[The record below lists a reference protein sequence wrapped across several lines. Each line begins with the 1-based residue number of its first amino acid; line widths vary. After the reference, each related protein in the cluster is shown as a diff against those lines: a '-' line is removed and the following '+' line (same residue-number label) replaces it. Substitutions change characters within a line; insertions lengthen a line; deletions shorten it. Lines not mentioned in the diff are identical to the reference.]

1 MVKAFKG
8 LESDHIFMHSST
20 LHISKR
26 DSVLG
31 AKIRSLLSGRQS
43 KISLFVILVLVCIG
57 LAGCYPERV
66 ESIKLMNAGIKKHN
80 SGSSTAAVRLLARS
94 AETDPSNHR
103 ALFYRGLILN
113 ELGRIEERADRFEE
127 AARALRDS
135 VKINKEDPRVF
146 YQLGVALSE
155 LERDNQALKAFAD
168 AQNIQ
173 AHGEA
178 AYRSALIYLKQEQY
192 NLAQESLRSAIIA
205 QPELGLAYTA
215 LSQLYRRFKK
225 PSAAVMVLKNAIEN
239 DPEDTNHYR
248 DLGEVYASLK
258 QYSKAIQLFE
268 TALQDR
274 PTNAPLAFLLA
285 EASYNHGDLQSAEI
299 YIKKYLRMGHRKE
312 EKLMISKAK
321 RMLAKLRKK

>member
-1 MVKAFKG
+1 MYSLTKFFLKQLSVQRAEHKENVYNSPWCIKYNMS
-8 LESDHIFMHSST
+8 LIIFIFIT
-20 LHISKR
+20 CF
-26 DSVLG
+26 
-31 AKIRSLLSGRQS
+31 ALS
-43 KISLFVILVLVCIG
+43 
-57 LAGCYPERV
+57 GCYPDRV

-113 ELGRIEERADRFEE
+113 DLGRIEERADRFEE
-127 AARALRDS
+127 AVRSLEES
-135 VKINKEDPRVF
+135 IKISKEDPKVF
-146 YQLGVALSE
+146 YQLGVAFSE
-155 LERDNQALKAFAD
+155 LERDGQALRAFAN
-168 AQNIQ
+168 AQSIKP
-173 AHGEA
+173 HGQA
-178 AYRSALIYLKQEQY
+178 AYRSALIHLKREQY
-192 NLAQESLRSAIIA
+192 NSAQESLRTAIIA
-205 QPELGLAYTA
+205 EPELGLAYTA

-248 DLGEVYASLK
+248 DLGEVYAALK

-274 PTNAPLAFLLA
+274 PTNSPLTFLLA

-321 RMLAKLRKK
+321 RILAKLRKR

>member
-1 MVKAFKG
+1 MYS
-8 LESDHIFMHSST
+8 LTLSIFNGDSALGTKLKS
-20 LHISKR
+20 LSQSKR
-26 DSVLG
+26 
-31 AKIRSLLSGRQS
+31 S
-43 KISLFVILVLVCIG
+43 KISLFMILLLNCTC
-57 LAGCYPERV
+57 LLGCYPERV

-94 AETDPSNHR
+94 AETDPTNHK
-103 ALFYRGLILN
+103 ALFYQGLILN
-113 ELGRIEERADRFEE
+113 ELGRIEERADRFED
-127 AARALRDS
+127 AVHALKDS
-135 VKINKEDPRVF
+135 IKINKEDPRVF

-155 LERDNQALKAFAD
+155 LERNSQALRAFAD
-168 AQNIQ
+168 AQSIQ

-178 AYRSALIYLKQEQY
+178 AYRSALIHLKQEQY
-192 NLAQESLRSAIIA
+192 NSAQESLRSAIIA